1 MDITQESEADALWQ
15 DSLDLLSGEG
25 KPEAFLAMLRSC
37 TPTSL
42 ENGVLRVETPMRI
55 VVKKV
60 AASQEELEEMLSQAA
75 FEPIKLEVSLG
86 GAAATPKP
94 HVSSMSQEEAR
105 DWTAATSSAAP
116 AAPVTERHEAR
127 IADDG
132 WQDDPER
139 AARENRQRRER
150 NPLVE
155 DVGAGDSK
163 LTFDR
168 FVRGDEN
175 MIAYDSA
182 VQVANGVNKS
192 YGLLFIY
199 GKSGLGKTH
208 LLRAIQNYIAQNDP
222 SRICV
227 YKDASSFISDYVNAS
242 RSENK
247 SAADELRQNY
257 ADIDVLIVDDV
268 QGLAGKAGTINFFFD
283 TFNTLRASGKWV
295 VLAADRTPAELGMGK
310 DGFDERVTSR
320 IGGGFTASVQVPSY
334 ELRVR
339 LIEKFCERA
348 LEDAQRDGLADTV
361 GAISAKTQQ
370 FMAEKAGNN
379 IRLIEGFCQRC
390 LIASARARKNGVEL
404 GHDEVLSICSEVWP
418 TSEQK
423 LSIEQVQRGVEKFYD
438 VSHEELIG
446 NKRNKS
452 LMEARHVA
460 VWLCREMCNQTL
472 ADIGKKF
479 GGRSHATVM
488 HSLRVVDDTRKD
500 DRTFQ
505 DRLMQVRESI
515 IGDS

>member
-1 MDITQESEADALWQ
+1 MDITEESDAEALWQ
-15 DSLDLLSGEG
+15 DALDILAEEG
-25 KPEAFLAMLRSC
+25 KPESFLAMLRSC
-37 TPTSL
+37 EPKSL
-42 ENGVLRVETPMRI
+42 EGGILRVETPMRLVLRKI
-55 VVKKV
+55 
-60 AASQEELEEMLSQAA
+60 SQSTEEIDGALSKAA
-75 FEPIKLEVSLG
+75 FEDIKLEAALG
-86 GAAATPKP
+86 GHAAAPKP
-94 HVSSMSQEEAR
+94 HVSTMTREEAESWVPKR
-105 DWTAATSSAAP
+105 EEP
-116 AAPVTERHEAR
+116 TEPPRPSHVALQ
-127 IADDG
+127 DDG
-132 WQDDPER
+132 WKEDEE
-139 AARENRQRRER
+139 AARRVLERRR
-150 NPLVE
+150 AKNPLVE

-268 QGLAGKAGTINFFFD
+268 QGLIGKAGTINFFFD

-348 LEDAQRDGLADTV
+348 LEDAEKDGLAGTM
-361 GAISAKTQQ
+361 GKISPKMQR

-390 LIASARARKNGVEL
+390 LLAEARAEAAGGELLESEVE
-404 GHDEVLSICSEVWP
+404 DICHEVWP
-418 TSEQK
+418 TSERRV
-423 LSIEQVQRGVEKFYD
+423 SIEQVQKVVERNYD
-438 VSHEELIG
+438 VAHGDLIG
-446 NKRNKS
+446 SKRNKS

-460 VWLCREMCNQTL
+460 IWLCRDLCDQTF

-488 HSLRVVDDTRKD
+488 HSLRVVDTAKKD
-500 DRTFQ
+500 DRVFNEK
-505 DRLMQVRESI
+505 LMQIREEI
-515 IGDS
+515 VGGA

>member
-1 MDITQESEADALWQ
+1 MDITQESDAEALWQ
-15 DSLDLLSGEG
+15 DALDLLADEG
-25 KPEAFLAMLRSC
+25 QPESLLAMFRSC
-37 TPTSL
+37 QPVSL
-42 ENGVLRVETPMRI
+42 EGGTLRIEASMRLVL
-55 VVKKV
+55 KKI
-60 AASQEELEEMLSQAA
+60 AANTEVLEDVLSRAA
-75 FEPIKLEVSLG
+75 FEPVKLEAALG
-86 GAAATPKP
+86 GNHAAPKP
-94 HVSSMSQEEAR
+94 HVSTMTAEEAR
-105 DWTAATSSAAP
+105 AWAPAAAP
-116 AAPVTERHEAR
+116 APDQAPSPAPAAAIE
-127 IADDG
+127 DDG
-132 WQDDPER
+132 WRDDAGAAER
-139 AARENRQRRER
+139 EAKRRREK

-192 YGLLFIY
+192 YSLLFIY

-208 LLRAIQNYIAQNDP
+208 LLRAIQNYIAENDP

-227 YKDASSFISDYVNAS
+227 YKDASSFITDYVNAS

-247 SAADELRQNY
+247 SAADELRQHY
-257 ADIDVLIVDDV
+257 ADIDVLIIDDV

-283 TFNTLRASGKWV
+283 TFNALRASGKWV

-348 LEDAQRDGLADTV
+348 IEDAQREHLGDTMAPIQPDV
-361 GAISAKTQQ
+361 QRL
-370 FMAEKAGNN
+370 MAEKAGNN

-390 LIASARARKNGVEL
+390 LIAEARAEQAGGTLRE
-404 GHDEVLSICSEVWP
+404 DDVLQISREVWP
-418 TSEQK
+418 ASEK
-423 LSIEQVQRGVEKFYD
+423 RVSVEQVQKGVEQYYD
-438 VSHEELIG
+438 ISHADLTG

-460 VWLCREMCNQTL
+460 VWLSRELCDQTL

-488 HSLRVVDDTRKD
+488 HSLRVIEEARH
-500 DRTFQ
+500 DRAFQ
-505 DRLMQVRESI
+505 ERIAKVRETI
-515 IGDS
+515 TGGL

>member
-1 MDITQESEADALWQ
+1 M
-15 DSLDLLSGEG
+15 
-25 KPEAFLAMLRSC
+25 
-37 TPTSL
+37 
-42 ENGVLRVETPMRI
+42 
-55 VVKKV
+55 
-60 AASQEELEEMLSQAA
+60 
-75 FEPIKLEVSLG
+75 
-86 GAAATPKP
+86 
-94 HVSSMSQEEAR
+94 
-105 DWTAATSSAAP
+105 
-116 AAPVTERHEAR
+116 
-127 IADDG
+127 
-132 WQDDPER
+132 
-139 AARENRQRRER
+139 
-150 NPLVE
+150 
-155 DVGAGDSK
+155 GAGDSK

-348 LEDAQRDGLADTV
+348 IEDAQKDGLADTV
-361 GAISAKTQQ
+361 GTISAKTQQ

-390 LIASARARKNGVEL
+390 LIASARAQKNGVEL

-479 GGRSHATVM
+479 GGRSHATIM

-515 IGDS
+515 VGDS

>member
-1 MDITQESEADALWQ
+1 MDITQESDAEALWQ
-15 DSLDLLSGEG
+15 DALDLLADEG
-25 KPEAFLAMLRSC
+25 QPESLLAMFRSC

-42 ENGVLRVETPMRI
+42 EDGVLRVEASMRL
-55 VVKKV
+55 VLKKI
-60 AASQEELEEMLSQAA
+60 ASNTEVLEDVLGRAA
-75 FEPIKLEVSLG
+75 FEPVKIEAVLG
-86 GAAATPKP
+86 GNHAAPKP
-94 HVSSMSQEEAR
+94 HVSTMTAEEAR
-105 DWTAATSSAAP
+105 AWAPSTQTAP
-116 AAPVTERHEAR
+116 AAPAQTAPASR
-127 IADDG
+127 IEDDG
-132 WQDDPER
+132 WHDDAD
-139 AARENRQRRER
+139 AAQRENRRRR
-150 NPLVE
+150 ANNPLVE

-192 YGLLFIY
+192 YSLLFIY

-208 LLRAIQNYIAQNDP
+208 LLRAIQNYIAENDP

-227 YKDASSFISDYVNAS
+227 YKDASSFITDYVNAS

-257 ADIDVLIVDDV
+257 ADIDVLIIDDV

-348 LEDAQRDGLADTV
+348 IEDAQREHLGDSMA
-361 GAISAKTQQ
+361 AISQPVQ
-370 FMAEKAGNN
+370 RLMAEKAGNN

-390 LIASARARKNGVEL
+390 LIAEGRAQKAGGTLREEDI
-404 GHDEVLSICSEVWP
+404 DEISREVWP
-418 TSEQK
+418 TSEK
-423 LSIEQVQRGVEKFYD
+423 RVSVEQVQKGVERYYD
-438 VSHEELIG
+438 VSHADLVG

-460 VWLCREMCNQTL
+460 VWLSRELCDQTL

-488 HSLRVVDDTRKD
+488 HSLRVIEEARH
-500 DRTFQ
+500 DRAFQ
-505 DRLMQVRESI
+505 ERIAKVRETI
-515 IGDS
+515 TGGL

>member
-1 MDITQESEADALWQ
+1 MDITQESDAEALWQ
-15 DSLDLLSGEG
+15 DALDLLADEG
-25 KPEAFLAMLRSC
+25 QPESLLAMFRSC

-42 ENGVLRVETPMRI
+42 ENGVLRIEASMRL
-55 VVKKV
+55 VLKKI
-60 AASQEELEEMLSQAA
+60 AANTEVLEDVLSRAA
-75 FEPIKLEVSLG
+75 FEPVKIEAELG
-86 GAAATPKP
+86 GSHAAPKP
-94 HVSSMSQEEAR
+94 HVSTMTAEEAR
-105 DWTAATSSAAP
+105 AWAPAPQPQPAP
-116 AAPVTERHEAR
+116 AAPAHIV
-127 IADDG
+127 DDG
-132 WQDDPER
+132 WHDD
-139 AARENRQRRER
+139 AAAAQRENERRR
-150 NPLVE
+150 AKNPLVE

-192 YGLLFIY
+192 YSLLFIY

-208 LLRAIQNYIAQNDP
+208 LLRAIQNYIAENDP

-227 YKDASSFISDYVNAS
+227 YKDSSSFISDYVNAS

-283 TFNTLRASGKWV
+283 TFNALRAAGKWV

-348 LEDAQRDGLADTV
+348 IEDAEREHLGDSMA
-361 GAISAKTQQ
+361 AISPEVQRL
-370 FMAEKAGNN
+370 MAEKAGNN

-390 LIASARARKNGVEL
+390 LIAEGRAQKAGGTLNEE
-404 GHDEVLSICSEVWP
+404 DIQQISCEVWP
-418 TSEQK
+418 ASEK
-423 LSIEQVQRGVEKFYD
+423 RVSVEQVQKGVEKYYD
-438 VSHEELIG
+438 VSHDDLIG
-446 NKRNKS
+446 TKRNKS
-452 LMEARHVA
+452 LMEARHMA
-460 VWLCREMCNQTL
+460 VYLSRELCDQTL

-488 HSLRVVDDTRKD
+488 HSLRVIEEARH

-505 DRLMQVRESI
+505 ERIAKVREAI
-515 IGDS
+515 TGGL

>member
-1 MDITQESEADALWQ
+1 MDITQESDAEALWQ
-15 DSLDLLSGEG
+15 DALDLLADEG
-25 KPEAFLAMLRSC
+25 QPESLLAMFRSC
-37 TPTSL
+37 TPVSL
-42 ENGVLRVETPMRI
+42 EDGTLRVEASMRL
-55 VVKKV
+55 VLKKI
-60 AASQEELEEMLSQAA
+60 AANTEVLEDVLSRAA
-75 FEPIKLEVSLG
+75 FEPVKLEAALG
-86 GAAATPKP
+86 GKPAAPKP
-94 HVSSMSQEEAR
+94 HVSTMTAEEAR
-105 DWTAATSSAAP
+105 AWSPAPQPAP
-116 AAPVTERHEAR
+116 AAVSASPR
-127 IADDG
+127 IEDDG
-132 WQDDPER
+132 WHEDTG
-139 AARENRQRRER
+139 AAERENRRRREN

-155 DVGAGDSK
+155 DVGSGDSK

-192 YGLLFIY
+192 YSLLFIY

-208 LLRAIQNYIAQNDP
+208 LLRAIQNYIAENDP

-227 YKDASSFISDYVNAS
+227 YKDASSFITDYVNAS

-257 ADIDVLIVDDV
+257 ADIDVLIIDDV

-283 TFNTLRASGKWV
+283 TFNALRAAGKWV

-348 LEDAQRDGLADTV
+348 LEDAQREHLGDTMAPIAAPV
-361 GAISAKTQQ
+361 ERL
-370 FMAEKAGNN
+370 MAEKAGNN

-390 LIASARARKNGVEL
+390 LIAEGRAQKAGGTLREDDIL
-404 GHDEVLSICSEVWP
+404 QISREVWP
-418 TSEQK
+418 ANEK
-423 LSIEQVQRGVEKFYD
+423 RVSIEQVQKGVEQYYD
-438 VSHEELIG
+438 ISHADLTG

-460 VWLCREMCNQTL
+460 VWLSRELCDQTL

-488 HSLRVVDDTRKD
+488 HSLRVIEEARH
-500 DRTFQ
+500 DRAFQ
-505 DRLMQVRESI
+505 ERIAKVRETI
-515 IGDS
+515 TGGL

>member
-75 FEPIKLEVSLG
+75 FEPIKLEVALG
-86 GAAATPKP
+86 GAAAAPRP

-116 AAPVTERHEAR
+116 AAAAAEHHEAR

-139 AARENRQRRER
+139 AARENRRRRER

-348 LEDAQRDGLADTV
+348 IEDAQRDGLADTV
-361 GAISAKTQQ
+361 GIISTKTQQ

-390 LIASARARKNGVEL
+390 LIASARAQKNGVEL
-404 GHDEVLSICSEVWP
+404 SHDEVLSICSEVWP

-515 IGDS
+515 VGDS